1 MEDIF
6 LERLFI
12 TAQFTKRKVEITH
25 FKQQET
31 DFLYDSWE
39 RFKLLLR
46 KFLNHNMSNME
57 QIQNFVKGLQTQ
69 VRMLLDASARGT
81 IRTLTEPQV
90 KELIVKMSLNEFNFS
105 NTRGFNRVETKN
117 RSHSDLNL

>member
-1 MEDIF
+1 
-6 LERLFI
+6 
-12 TAQFTKRKVEITH
+12 
-25 FKQQET
+25 
-31 DFLYDSWE
+31 
-39 RFKLLLR
+39 
-46 KFLNHNMSNME
+46 MSNME